1 MRSRSSLSEVNALAC
16 PLPRASRSASSSCSL
31 GMPKTAITASPM
43 YFSTVP
49 PCRSSTLRISSKN
62 LVITRRTVSGSSSSP
77 IGVEP
82 TTSQKTIETVFLAM
96 PSAGAAVSG
105 LAHDIQ
111 NRAGS
116 GLSRP
121 HDPQTGMSV
130 SVGTEP

>member
-1 MRSRSSLSEVNALAC
+1 MLTPVRVVIETPAVRSRSSLSEVNALRMSAAA
-16 PLPRASRSASSSCSL
+16 RVARRASSSCSL

-96 PSAGAAVSG
+96 PSAGTAVSG
-105 LAHDIQ
+105 
-111 NRAGS
+111 AG
-116 GLSRP
+116 
-121 HDPQTGMSV
+121 T
-130 SVGTEP
+130 